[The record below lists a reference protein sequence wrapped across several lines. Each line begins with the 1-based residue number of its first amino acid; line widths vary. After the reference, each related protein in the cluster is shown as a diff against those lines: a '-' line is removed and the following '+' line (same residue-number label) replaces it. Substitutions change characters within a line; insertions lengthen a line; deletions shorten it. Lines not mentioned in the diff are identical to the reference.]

1 MRYTQQKEPAIA
13 VVNGSKFSRYNHL
26 EQDERLQISI
36 LLKKGYSMRSI
47 AGAMRRSP
55 SSVSREVRLNRMVKS
70 DSYDGVKAQHKSR
83 VRRLYS
89 KYQGMKVSSNFEIQR
104 YVHEKMKLSWSP
116 EAVAGRLKLETKGK
130 LSLSPE
136 TIYKYIYLNP
146 LGYNLCSFLRYKQY
160 HRKKRKSVKNVREII
175 KDRVFIDQRPEIINQ
190 RMRYGDFEGDTMGV
204 PKYTRETIAA
214 VVERKSRYII
224 GKKISR
230 LKYAMNAF
238 KKLLAFGKAVS
249 ATFDNGVENVRHLEL
264 GISTYFC
271 HSYSSWEKGSV
282 ENAFGLIREYIP
294 KKSSLQNYSDS
305 DIQAIISIINERP
318 RKCLGFRTPKEVFEE
333 HLLAANSP

>member
-1 MRYTQQKEPAIA
+1 MKQYSHIR
-13 VVNGSKFSRYNHL
+13 
-26 EQDERLQISI
+26 QDERLEIAI
-36 LLKKGYSMRSI
+36 LLKKGYSIRSI
-47 AGAMRRSP
+47 AGALGRSP
-55 SSVSREVRLNRMVKS
+55 SSVSHELRRNRLVKS
-70 DSYDGVKAQHKSR
+70 NVYEPLKAHHKSR

-89 KYQGMKVSSNFEIQR
+89 KYQGMKVSLNPEIQR

-116 EAVAGRLKLETKGK
+116 EAVTGRLKLETNGR

-136 TIYKYIYLNP
+136 TIYKYIYRNP
-146 LGYNLCSFLRYKQY
+146 LGYNLCSYLRYKQY
-160 HRKKRKSVKNVREII
+160 RRRKRKSVKNMREII
-175 KDRVFIDQRPEIINQ
+175 KGRVFIDQRPEVINQ
-190 RMRYGDFEGDTMGV
+190 RVRYGDFEGDTMGV

-214 VVERKSRYII
+214 VVERKSRFII

-230 LKYAMNAF
+230 LKYAMDAF
-238 KKLLAFGKAVS
+238 KKLLAFGKAIS
-249 ATFDNGVENVRHLEL
+249 ATFDNGVENVKHLEL

-282 ENAFGLIREYIP
+282 ENVFGLIREYIP
-294 KKSSLQNYSDS
+294 KKSSLRNYSNS

-333 HLLAANSP
+333 HLLANSP